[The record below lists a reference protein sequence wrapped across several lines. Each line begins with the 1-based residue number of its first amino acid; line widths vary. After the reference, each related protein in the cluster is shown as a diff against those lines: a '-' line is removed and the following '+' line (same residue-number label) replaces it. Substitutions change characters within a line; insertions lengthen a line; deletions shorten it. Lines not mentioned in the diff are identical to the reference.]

1 MDDVAWGALALALTL
16 VLGLYTWTRARTKG
30 AASLAR
36 WSGVTLLPLAAYFTH
51 TLRLLGRIGTAITQW
66 ATGFVWSPVVWLG
79 LILAVV
85 AVVLIGV
92 SARLPNNGRN
102 GRAAGSA
109 GTAAPTRTAATS
121 PKAPKK
127 VKGRAPAGA
136 DLGLGDDLDDIEA
149 ILKKHG
155 IS

>member
-16 VLGLYTWTRARTKG
+16 VSGLYTWTRARAKG

-36 WSGVTLLPLAAYFTH
+36 WSGLTLLPVAAYLTH
-51 TLRLLGRIGTAITQW
+51 TLRLLGRIGTAIADW

-79 LILAVV
+79 LILAVI
-85 AVVLIGV
+85 AFVLIGV
-92 SARLPNNGRN
+92 SARLTNR
-102 GRAAGSA
+102 GSA
-109 GTAAPTRTAATS
+109 T
-121 PKAPKK
+121 APKTPRS
-127 VKGRAPAGA
+127 VKPKAPAGA
-136 DLGLGDDLDDIEA
+136 DLGLGDDLDDIES

>member
-16 VLGLYTWTRARTKG
+16 CSGLYTWTRARTRS
-30 AASLAR
+30 AAAFAR
-36 WSGVTLLPLAAYFTH
+36 WSGITLLPLAAYFTH
-51 TLRLLGRIGTAITQW
+51 TLRLLSRIGTAITNW
-66 ATGFVWSPVVWLG
+66 ATGFVWNPMVWLG
-79 LILAVV
+79 LVLAVI

-92 SARLPNNGRN
+92 STRLPGAAP
-102 GRAAGSA
+102 RAARS
-109 GTAAPTRTAATS
+109 AAPKQV
-121 PKAPKK
+121 KAPKGK
-127 VKGRAPAGA
+127 APAGA